1 MLNAKIVNCEKPL
14 VSFCVKCYNQREYI
28 CDALDGAFAQTY
40 RPLEIVISD
49 DGSSDGSIETIRR
62 KIDEYYSRGGDIP
75 VFFNC
80 NEKNLGNVGS
90 WIVFGGIAHGE
101 LLVKADG
108 DDISMPQRVEKIVD
122 AWVANGKKA
131 KLIDHVAV
139 DMDAKGRATGGI
151 RKFLGAAQAYSR
163 ECWDRF
169 SVKGE
174 MPPHNWVGDDIV
186 FSIRACAIAG
196 IDNYQLVMDDRL
208 VWYRCGS
215 GATTKKKNYRDVI
228 DTYVKECCLYGLHDI
243 ELNKDSLD
251 PDIVDATC
259 SWCLCRANE
268 AGLIR
273 QLAKS
278 SLLRERISAALSL
291 RSDFGRKSFRDA
303 IFQIM
308 LILPPKLTNPF
319 LDFYLGHIRRT

>member
-108 DDISMPQRVEKIVD
+108 DDISMPQRVERIVD

-139 DMDAKGRATGGI
+139 DMDVSGKATGGV

-163 ECWDRF
+163 ECWDKFPVRG
-169 SVKGE
+169 V
-174 MPPHNWVGDDIV
+174 MPPNYWGGDDIV

-196 IDNYQLVMDDRL
+196 VDNYQLVMEDQL

-215 GATTKKKNYRDVI
+215 GATTKKTRYRDVV
-228 DTYVKECCLYGLHDI
+228 DTYIKECCLYGLHDV
-243 ELNKDSLD
+243 ELNKDALNPDFVEATRSWFLYLSREASL
-251 PDIVDATC
+251 
-259 SWCLCRANE
+259 L
-268 AGLIR
+268 R

-278 SLLRERISAALSL
+278 NLFRERMSAALLL
-291 RSDFGRKSFRDA
+291 RSDFGRKSVRDTL
-303 IFQIM
+303 FQIALM
-308 LILPPKLTNPF
+308 LPPKVTDPL
-319 LDFYLGHIRRT
+319 LDFYIKHLRRS